1 MTPDATRQL
10 VARAIAGDLSPSE
23 AADLLAAC
31 RADPALLRQLGD
43 LTVIE
48 RLLAHGHLYPDDG
61 AFVRE
66 VRERLAEPAL
76 APHSRPGRRLRFP
89 RLWPLAAAAAVVVL
103 CTLWW
108 SLAPT
113 AAPARVVRMES
124 ATWDAGSP
132 ALQIGDAVARGRLR
146 LAHGLV
152 ELGFAR
158 GAHMIVEGPAEFEVR
173 GAEHAVLHQGRVVTR
188 MPKGT
193 RGFMLDSPRGRLID
207 QGTEFGVNVARSGDT
222 EVHVLEGKV
231 EAVPENSQPSLQLTE
246 NQAARLTS
254 DHVEQFAAD
263 AIGFI
268 TDLPPVSARAIGYLH
283 WSFDEGSGAVSHNRG
298 RGLGL
303 PDARALHRS
312 YPATAAGPQ
321 WISGQFGGG
330 IAFDGLGNYIECEFP
345 GIAGGEPRTVAFWVK
360 VPRDSSTQE
369 GYGIVNWGTYD
380 APGLAWQIS
389 VNPNAAEGPLG
400 RLRLGVHEG
409 WVIGT
414 TDLRDDRW
422 HHCAVVMYGGH
433 RPDSATHILLYLD
446 GELEPAARKAVRE
459 IRTQIDGAEAH
470 NMWLGRNLAFRD
482 PARPN
487 SLGRYFRGS
496 VDEVFVFN
504 ASLNQEQIRSL
515 MKHNRIDLPPGPL
528 AQAATR

>member
-1 MTPDATRQL
+1 MTPDGMRQL
-10 VARAIAGDLSPSE
+10 LARAVSGDLSPSE
-23 AADLLAAC
+23 AAELLAAC
-31 RADPALLRQLGD
+31 RADPALLRHLGD

-48 RLLAHGHLYPDDG
+48 RLLAHSYLYADDG
-61 AFVRE
+61 AFVHE
-66 VRERLAEPAL
+66 VRERLADPAPAL
-76 APHSRPGRRLRFP
+76 ATTWERRLRFP
-89 RLWPLAAAAAVVVL
+89 AHWGLAAAAALAVFAA
-103 CTLWW
+103 TWW
-108 SLAPT
+108 
-113 AAPARVVRMES
+113 AATSTTVPARIVRMES
-124 ATWDAGSP
+124 ATWETGTP
-132 ALQIGDAVARGRLR
+132 APQIGDEVSRGRLR

-152 ELGFAR
+152 ELGFTR
-158 GAHMIVEGPAEFEVR
+158 GARMIVEGPAEFEVR
-173 GAEHAVLHQGRVVTR
+173 GAEHAVLHHGRIVTR

-193 RGFMLDSPRGRLID
+193 RGFILDSPRGRLID
-207 QGTEFGVNVARSGDT
+207 QGTEFGVSVTRSGDT

-231 EAVPENSQPSLQLTE
+231 EAVPENSQRPLQLTE

-254 DHVEQFAAD
+254 DHVEQFVAD
-263 AIGFI
+263 ATGFI
-268 TDLPPVSARAIGYLH
+268 TDLPPVSDRSIGYLH
-283 WSFDEGSGAVSHNRG
+283 WSFDEGAGEVSQNRG

-303 PDARALHRS
+303 PNARALHRS
-312 YPATAAGPQ
+312 YPATAPGPQ

-330 IAFDGLGNYIECEFP
+330 IAFDGRSSYVECEFP

-360 VPRDSSTQE
+360 VPRDSSTHE

-482 PARPN
+482 SARPN
-487 SLGRYFRGS
+487 HLGRYFRGS

-504 ASLNQEQIRSL
+504 ASLNQEQIRAL
-515 MKHNRIDLPPGPL
+515 MKHNRIDLAPGPL
-528 AQAATR
+528 AQASGR

>member
-1 MTPDATRQL
+1 MF
-10 VARAIAGDLSPSE
+10 
-23 AADLLAAC
+23 AA
-31 RADPALLRQLGD
+31 
-43 LTVIE
+43 
-48 RLLAHGHLYPDDG
+48 
-61 AFVRE
+61 
-66 VRERLAEPAL
+66 
-76 APHSRPGRRLRFP
+76 
-89 RLWPLAAAAAVVVL
+89 
-103 CTLWW
+103 LWW
-108 SLAPT
+108 AVAPGP
-113 AAPARVVRMES
+113 APARIVRTES
-124 ATWDAGSP
+124 AAWASGTP
-132 ALQIGDAVARGRLR
+132 APQVGAAVARGRLH
-146 LAHGLV
+146 LAQGLV

-158 GAHMIVEGPAEFEVR
+158 GARMIVEGPAEFEVR
-173 GAEHAVLHQGRVVTR
+173 GAEHAVLHQGRAVTR

-193 RGFMLDSPRGRLID
+193 KGFVLDSPRGRLID
-207 QGTEFGVNVARSGDT
+207 QGTEFGVSVTRSGDT

-231 EAVPENSQPSLQLTE
+231 EAVPENSQRPLQLTE

-268 TDLPPVSARAIGYLH
+268 TDLPPIPGRAIGYLH
-283 WSFDEGSGAVSHNRG
+283 WSFDEGRGEVSHNRG
-298 RGLGL
+298 HGLGL
-303 PDARALHRS
+303 PAARALHRS
-312 YPATAAGPQ
+312 FPANAPGPQ
-321 WISGQFGGG
+321 WISGQFGSG
-330 IAFDGLGNYIECEFP
+330 IAFDGRGNYVECEFP

-360 VPRDSSTQE
+360 VPRDSSIQE

-422 HHCAVVMYGGH
+422 HHCAVVLYGGH

-459 IRTQIDGAEAH
+459 IRTRIDGDKAH

-482 PARPN
+482 PDRPN
-487 SLGRYFRGS
+487 SLGRYFRGA
-496 VDEVFVFN
+496 VDEVFIFDT
-504 ASLNQEQIRSL
+504 ALNQEQIRSL
-515 MKHNRIDLPPGPL
+515 MKHNRLAPEPGPL
-528 AQAATR
+528 AQAAPGR